1 MATTV
6 GEEKK
11 YNPRLTKVVGITQC
25 CGSGSA
31 LILVGWIRI
40 WIQVGKNDK
49 LKIIVEKC
57 SVLKPKMFSFECWRF
72 IL

>member
-31 LILVGWIRI
+31 LILVGWI
-40 WIQVGKNDK
+40 QVGKNDQ
-49 LKIIVEKC
+49 LKIKVEKC
-57 SVLKPKMFSFECWRF
+57 SVLKSWMFSLLRLE
-72 IL
+72 ISHEA